1 MNVIWESLR
10 RTVQLTSMIH
20 FYLRRKCSESCPPHR
35 MSEIRCI
42 KEACPQRLRF
52 EKPLSQVCDGK
63 IWTGTSISCIFMP
76 FYDSRWTLLYR
87 HWILFTINQKSFA
100 VDQNCLESV
109 ENIHCCARSLWWHSK
124 QPLLLSIIGV
134 PMCHIYVE
142 FVRLS
147 LNQVCSLSSANSWN
161 FYLTKAS
168 ISNLPPLSS
177 LALTSPWHSGHRAKQ
192 AARTNHSMLE

>member
-1 MNVIWESLR
+1 MR

-20 FYLRRKCSESCPPHR
+20 SYLRRKCSESCPPHR
-35 MSEIRCI
+35 TSEIRCI

-52 EKPLSQVCDGK
+52 EEPLSQVCVRK
-63 IWTGTSISCIFMP
+63 IWTATSISFIFMP

-109 ENIHCCARSLWWHSK
+109 ENIHCCARSLWWHSQ
-124 QPLLLSIIGV
+124 QPSLLSIIGV
-134 PMCHIYVE
+134 PMCHICRICQTFIESSLLIE
-142 FVRLS
+142 FGQFLE
-147 LNQVCSLSSANSWN
+147 
-161 FYLTKAS
+161 FLTKAS

-192 AARTNHSMLE
+192 AARTNHSMIE